1 MSRPSQKR
9 RLEAIV
15 SASGKI
21 QPRTLVNISAD
32 TMGRVTGL
40 AVNEGDRVT
49 KGQFLLEIDPRNLR
63 TRVESGEASLQASA
77 SQAEQ
82 LKLALECARLSLKAG
97 GGQFPPAAGA
107 LERRADDPGDSW
119 NARRTSSR
127 SKQADLRVQE
137 QNVRTQQLRI
147 AQESASLDSARYDL
161 SKVRIE
167 SPING
172 IVTRRNIE
180 EGETAVTGTMNNPG
194 TVLLTIADMSIIE
207 AEVEVDE
214 TDIPNVQLGQKAKV
228 TVDAMP
234 NKTFTAKVTEIGNS
248 PIQVTGQAA
257 SQATNFKVV
266 LTIDGE
272 IPDVRPGFTCTA
284 EITTATRDNV
294 LAVPI
299 QAMTIREMVVDA
311 SGNIVREPVKAD
323 APRPR
328 RGTAANT
335 DLKPGESRKELE
347 GVFVVRDNRAEFV
360 PVTTGIAGEKYF
372 EVLSGLKEKDQV
384 ITGPFASVREISDGS
399 PVKVEAASHE
409 AYDDQVNQFLEAAGI
424 ALSAI
429 WTNKLRSFLTVLGNI
444 VAVTSIIAVVS
455 LIQGMNA
462 LRHRGD
468 RHRRRRR
475 QLHDPADAG
484 RPDAGG

>member
-1 MSRPSQKR
+1 MKLKAAQDNLSRQQELWK
-9 RLEAIV
+9 
-15 SASGKI
+15 G
-21 QPRTLVNISAD
+21 
-32 TMGRVTGL
+32 GL
-40 AVNEGDRVT
+40 T
-49 KGQFLLEIDPRNLR
+49 
-63 TRVESGEASLQASA
+63 TR
-77 SQAEQ
+77 EQ
-82 LKLALECARLSLKAG
+82 LERAENELKVR
-97 GGQFPPAAGA
+97 QS
-107 LERRADDPGDSW
+107 E
-119 NARRTSSR
+119 
-127 SKQADLRVQE
+127 LRVQE
-137 QNVRTQQLRI
+137 QNVRTQQLRMQ
-147 AQESASLDSARYDL
+147 QESATLDSARYDL

-214 TDIPNVQLGQKAKV
+214 TDIPNVQLGQSAKV

-234 NKTFTAKVTEIGNS
+234 DKTFTAKVTEIGNS

-294 LAVPI
+294 LSVPI

-311 SGNIVREPVKAD
+311 SGSIVREPVKAD

-328 RGTAANT
+328 RGATPT
-335 DLKPGESRKELE
+335 PISSPGQSRKELE

-360 PVTTGIAGEKYF
+360 AG
-372 EVLSGLKEKDQV
+372 D
-384 ITGPFASVREISDGS
+384 
-399 PVKVEAASHE
+399 
-409 AYDDQVNQFLEAAGI
+409 
-424 ALSAI
+424 
-429 WTNKLRSFLTVLGNI
+429 
-444 VAVTSIIAVVS
+444 
-455 LIQGMNA
+455 
-462 LRHRGD
+462 D
-468 RHRRRRR
+468 RHRRREVLRGALRSQGKGPGDHRSFHLGRARSPTVPRSKWRR
-475 QLHDPADAG
+475 P
-484 RPDAGG
+484 RRGGTTTK